1 MCWSAAI
8 GSSQFAFEAID
19 IDDPAIGYH
28 SSERGEA
35 VALLNHSSAG
45 NGAIV
50 YSSLRAR
57 SWVLTELNQRLGRPS
72 TPRSGVLLYPS
83 GARVALHDGDGAVHT
98 MRGQQFDWCALVAD
112 TRPIPD
118 ASILVARLSAR
129 HVISIDIS
137 A

>member
-1 MCWSAAI
+1 MIDRLVELLSA
-8 GSSQFAFEAID
+8 
-19 IDDPAIGYH
+19 
-28 SSERGEA
+28 
-35 VALLNHSSAG
+35 AG

-57 SWVLTELNQRLGRPS
+57 SWVLTGLNQRLGRPS

-83 GARVALHDGDGAVHT
+83 GARVALYDGDGAVRT

-118 ASILVARLSAR
+118 ASVLVARLSAR
-129 HVISIDIS
+129 HVISIEVS

>member
-1 MCWSAAI
+1 MIDRLVELLAA
-8 GSSQFAFEAID
+8 
-19 IDDPAIGYH
+19 P
-28 SSERGEA
+28 
-35 VALLNHSSAG
+35 G

-57 SWVLTELNQRLGRPS
+57 SWVLTELNQRMDRPS
-72 TPRSGVLLYPS
+72 SPRSGILLYSS
-83 GARVALHDGDGAVHT
+83 GARVALHDGDGAAHT

-118 ASILVARLSAR
+118 ASVLVARLSAR

>member
-1 MCWSAAI
+1 MIDRLVELLSA
-8 GSSQFAFEAID
+8 
-19 IDDPAIGYH
+19 P
-28 SSERGEA
+28 
-35 VALLNHSSAG
+35 G

-57 SWVLTELNQRLGRPS
+57 SWVLTELSQRLGRPS
-72 TPRSGVLLYPS
+72 SPRSGILLYSS

-118 ASILVARLSAR
+118 ASVLVARLSAR
-129 HVISIDIS
+129 HVISIEIS